1 MATLAKQSIKRTG
14 VVPAY
19 SAAAG
24 GGDKFTP
31 GEDIF
36 LHVKNGSGG
45 SITVT
50 VVTPKEAFPDVAEAD
65 VAVAIAAGAEKMI
78 GPFPANHFANPSDSG
93 LAAITYSGVTSLTLA
108 VLELVQP

>member
-14 VVPAY
+14 VDPSYA
-19 SAAAG
+19 AAAG

-31 GEDIF
+31 GENVF
-36 LHVKNGSGG
+36 LHVLNGGVG

-65 VAVAIAAGAEKMI
+65 VAVAVANGAEKMI
-78 GPFPANHFANPSDSG
+78 GPFPASHFANPSDSG
-93 LAAITYSGVTSLTLA
+93 LAAITYSGVTSVTVA